1 MGEALSRVVAF
12 KDTVIIGDANP
23 EIVET
28 LERLLEEAKSGELRG
43 IAYAACKV
51 GDVTATGWNGS
62 DGSRHPLS
70 TAIAVLNSRYSR
82 ALYEDNE

>member
-1 MGEALSRVVAF
+1 MSRVVAF
-12 KDTVIIGDANP
+12 KDTVILGEANP

-43 IAYAACKV
+43 IAYASCKV

>member
-1 MGEALSRVVAF
+1 MTTVVAF
-12 KDTVIIGDANP
+12 RDTVLVGEPNP

-28 LERLLEEAKSGELRG
+28 LERLLEEAMSGELRG

-82 ALYEDNE
+82 ALYEVDE

>member
-1 MGEALSRVVAF
+1 MSKVVAF
-12 KDTVIIGDANP
+12 RDTVLAGDPNP
-23 EIVET
+23 DIVET
-28 LERLLEEAKSGELRG
+28 LERLLEQARSGELRG

-51 GDVTATGWNGS
+51 GDVTATGWDGS

-82 ALYEDNE
+82 ALYEVDE

>member
-1 MGEALSRVVAF
+1 MSKVIAF
-12 KDTVIIGDANP
+12 RDTVLVGEPNP

-28 LERLLEEAKSGELRG
+28 LERLLDEARSGELRG

-51 GDVTATGWNGS
+51 GDVTATGWDGS

-70 TAIAVLNSRYSR
+70 TAIAVLNSRYAR
-82 ALYEDNE
+82 ALYEVNE